1 MEVGLTL
8 SVGYSRSSVES
19 LRGRIVI
26 GVLALIIG
34 LVVGG
39 ELARQVASGLP
50 LVALISVTVPAYIL
64 ATRNSRILLPYVITV
79 WVLNPELRRI
89 VDWILGAYQ
98 PVTVIS
104 LSPLLCTLA
113 MAIPVI
119 SNKNQWSLSPRLTR
133 AIKVLGVVLLYGLLL
148 GIIHNKT
155 AGMYAGANY
164 IDPFILLLY
173 LIRFRPM
180 PETFDRWLRWISVLA
195 VVVSIYGWI
204 QYLVAPPWD
213 TLWMIGSGMR
223 SIGLPEPHKI
233 RIFSTLNSPGP
244 LGIFLTAALV
254 PMVVRGKW
262 RAFGIPGVL
271 VVASCLA
278 LTLVR
283 SSWGEV
289 VVGVIVYLIST
300 TGKSRVRSLL
310 VVGLAFLIGAVVLP
324 HLPGAHAILTR
335 GQTVG
340 NLGQDTSLQARL
352 QLIRTATPAI
362 LHNPIGVGMGGIGI
376 STILNGG
383 NAFAGLGSIDNG
395 YLGIF
400 ATFGLPFGILM
411 LYSLFLFGRE
421 VFIQTDGEMRI
432 YVAMSRAGIASFL
445 AALFFGGALQSLQAI
460 LLWIIIL
467 PGILMSDSN
476 FSTESHEKTAGHLG
490 GM

>member
-1 MEVGLTL
+1 M
-8 SVGYSRSSVES
+8 SVEYLRAS
-19 LRGRIVI
+19 GRLTRGRILI
-26 GVLALIIG
+26 GLLAIIIGSIIGGELTRHVQFALPLLALI
-34 LVVGG
+34 V
-39 ELARQVASGLP
+39 
-50 LVALISVTVPAYIL
+50 VTVPAYIL
-64 ATRNSRILLPYVITV
+64 AIQDSRILLPYVVSV

-119 SNKNQWSLSPRLTR
+119 SNKNPWSLSPRLTR
-133 AIKVLGVVLLYGLLL
+133 AIKVLGIVFLYGFLL
-148 GIIHNKT
+148 GIVHNKT

-164 IDPFILLLY
+164 IAPFILLLY
-173 LIRFRPM
+173 LIHIRPM

-289 VVGVIVYLIST
+289 VVGIIVYLFST
-300 TGKSRVRSLL
+300 TGRSRVRSIV
-310 VVGLAFLIGAVVLP
+310 VVGLAILIGAIVLP
-324 HLPGAHAILTR
+324 HLPGAHAILAR

-340 NLGQDTSLQARL
+340 NLGQDTSFRARM

-376 STILNGG
+376 STILNGE

-411 LYSLFLFGRE
+411 LYSLWLFVRDTLRPVSE
-421 VFIQTDGEMRI
+421 NARI
-432 YVAMSRAGIASFL
+432 YVALSRAGLVSFG
-445 AALFFGGALQSLQAI
+445 AALFFGGALQSLQAV
-460 LLWIIIL
+460 LLWIMVI
-467 PGILMSDSN
+467 PGLLMIEMQGSP
-476 FSTESHEKTAGHLG
+476 
-490 GM
+490 